1 MLSMEKFTV
10 TGGGTKVSLGS
21 LVTNCSG
28 AFSQGPP
35 EPAEAWGGGP
45 GVEANVLKYLRFEE
59 NYKTILNP
67 NVSRLILYL
76 VVKLD

>member
-35 EPAEAWGGGP
+35 NQRK
-45 GVEANVLKYLRFEE
+45 VEAEVQVWKPTF
-59 NYKTILNP
+59 
-67 NVSRLILYL
+67 
-76 VVKLD
+76 